1 MNTMTIATN
10 NTIAM
15 ATTNTP
21 SANDQ
26 TLVELFLQSKR
37 SANTKEAYRR
47 DLNIFNSYGVS
58 IQASTLKTML
68 DFADDI
74 AEGEMSVAT
83 QRRVLSTVKS
93 LFSFAHKV
101 GYVVFNVATAVN
113 LPTIEDT
120 LTEKLLT
127 EKEVKQI
134 IASATNTR
142 DRAILMTLY
151 VTGMRV
157 SELCELEWRNLNAET
172 QCVSFLSAKGK
183 KTIVQRITSLSF
195 WQAITEIRSNST
207 TPTAKVFTSRDENS
221 ITRQGV
227 HAIVKQCAEKAMIEK
242 PVSAHWLRHAKASH
256 SLANGANVAL
266 VSRDLGHSSIAITS
280 RYLHAMPSE
289 SSADFLNI

>member
-10 NTIAM
+10 NTM
-15 ATTNTP
+15 TLQNVSGAT
-21 SANDQ
+21 NDQ
-26 TLVELFLQSKR
+26 TLIDLFLQSKR
-37 SANTKEAYRR
+37 SANTKEAYQR

-74 AEGEMSVAT
+74 SDSEMSVAT

-101 GYVVFNVATAVN
+101 GYVTFNVAVAVN

-127 EKEVKQI
+127 EKEVKQL
-134 IASATNTR
+134 IASATNDR
-142 DRAILMTLY
+142 DRAMLVTLY

-157 SELCELEWRNLNAET
+157 SELCELEWRNVNTET
-172 QCVSFLSAKGK
+172 QTISFLSAKGK
-183 KTIVQRITSLSF
+183 KTIVQRVTAEIFWNALS
-195 WQAITEIRSNST
+195 AIKPIGVAQ
-207 TPTAKVFTSRDENS
+207 TAKAFTSRDENS

-227 HAIVKQCAEKAMIEK
+227 HSIVAQCAKLAGITKA
-242 PVSAHWLRHAKASH
+242 VSPHWLRHAKASH
-256 SLANGANVAL
+256 SLSNGCSIAL
-266 VSRDLGHSSIAITS
+266 VSRDLGHSSVAITS
-280 RYLHAMPSE
+280 RYLHALPTE

>member
-10 NTIAM
+10 NTM
-15 ATTNTP
+15 TFQNVSGAT
-21 SANDQ
+21 NDQ
-26 TLVELFLQSKR
+26 TLVDLLLQYKR
-37 SANTKEAYRR
+37 STNTKEAYRR

-58 IQASTLKTML
+58 IQASTLKTLL

-74 AEGEMSVAT
+74 VNSEMSVAT

-101 GYVVFNVATAVN
+101 GYVTFNVGVAVN
-113 LPTIEDT
+113 VPTIEDT

-127 EKEVKQI
+127 EKEVKQL
-134 IASATNTR
+134 IASATNDR
-142 DRAILMTLY
+142 DRAMLVTLY

-157 SELCELEWRNLNAET
+157 SELCELEWRNVNTET
-172 QCVSFLSAKGK
+172 QTISFLSAKGK
-183 KTIVQRITSLSF
+183 KTIVQRVTAEIFWNALS
-195 WQAITEIRSNST
+195 AIKPIGVD
-207 TPTAKVFTSRDENS
+207 PTAKVFTSRDENS